1 MKRFLKFGTVGIFNT
16 LITVGS
22 YSLLVMLGMDY
33 IFANILAY
41 SLGVINSY
49 YWNKNWVF
57 AAGTGRHTDFFI
69 RFVLVNLITL
79 CLTTFFLYLLV
90 DRFSM
95 QPLLAQV
102 FATGC
107 GLVVNY
113 ALNQKWTFK
122 K

>member
-16 LITVGS
+16 LITIGS
-22 YSLLVMLGMDY
+22 YSLFVMLGMDY
-33 IFANILAY
+33 IFANLLAY
-41 SLGVINSY
+41 SLGVMNSY

-57 AAGTGRHTDFFI
+57 EAGAGRHNDLFL

-79 CLTTFFLYLLV
+79 CLNTFVLYLLV
-90 DRFSM
+90 DHIAV

-113 ALNQKWTFK
+113 VLNQRWTFSG
-122 K
+122 